1 MVFSELFQ
9 GEFGLCSKESRGDS
23 RAHVFAIRI
32 DILKDFL
39 KKTFGRRSYGGNGI
53 RTDLET

>member
-9 GEFGLCSKESRGDS
+9 GELGLCSKESRGNA

-32 DILKDFL
+32 DILKDFF
-39 KKTFGRRSYGGNGI
+39 KKTFGGRSYGGNGVRI
-53 RTDLET
+53 DLET

>member
-9 GEFGLCSKESRGDS
+9 GELRLCSKVSRGDS

-32 DILKDFL
+32 GILKDFL
-39 KKTFGRRSYGGNGI
+39 KKTIGRRFYGRNGI
-53 RTDLET
+53 RIDLET